1 LSTGNTGRR
10 LEWMPNTETVAV
22 IRGEAEIHARI
33 AHLFTT
39 AKTEISCAA
48 NDLHTWGIRTG
59 SVEGPQALAPRIAQG
74 LVVRKL
80 YRSGILLDP
89 LCARYANAVQSSG
102 GEVRITPDELNET
115 IVIDGRVAIL
125 AGDLTHGIRS
135 YSVVT
140 VPEVVQGVSSLY
152 MAAWRSATGLDTW
165 DRRVAELREM
175 APRILEVLASGC
187 KDETA
192 ARTLGLSVRTYR
204 RRVAELMSALG
215 AESRFQAGV
224 RAREVGL
231 I

>member
-1 LSTGNTGRR
+1 MT
-10 LEWMPNTETVAV
+10 NTETVAV

-59 SVEGPQALAPRIAQG
+59 SIPGPEVFGPRVGHG
-74 LVVRKL
+74 LRVRKL
-80 YRSGILLDP
+80 YRAGILLDP
-89 LCARYANAVQSSG
+89 LCARYAFGVQAAG
-102 GEVRITPDELNET
+102 GEVRITSDELNET
-115 IVIDGRVAIL
+115 IVIDNRVAIL
-125 AGDLTHGIRS
+125 AGDLSHGIRS

-152 MAAWRSATGLDTW
+152 AAAWRSATALSTW
-165 DRRVAELREM
+165 DRRVAELREL
-175 APRILEVLASGC
+175 APRILEVLGSGC

-215 AESRFQAGV
+215 ADSRFQAGA
-224 RAREVGL
+224 RARELGL

>member
-1 LSTGNTGRR
+1 
-10 LEWMPNTETVAV
+10 MPNTETVAV

-59 SVEGPQALAPRIAQG
+59 SIEGPMLLAPRMAQG
-74 LVVRKL
+74 LRVRKL
-80 YRSGILLDP
+80 YRSGMLLDP
-89 LCARYANAVQSSG
+89 LCARYASGVQTAG
-102 GEVRITPDELNET
+102 GEVRITPAELNET

-125 AGDLTHGIRS
+125 AGDLSHGIRS

-152 MAAWRSATGLDTW
+152 AAAWRSASSLDTW

-175 APRILEVLASGC
+175 APRILDVLGSGC

-204 RRVAELMSALG
+204 RRVADLMSTLG

-224 RAREVGL
+224 RARELGL